1 MSHSVDDFLE
11 SVAEAV
17 AIVLL
22 VSLLRTY
29 HHRAKSKGAVDLC
42 GVDGEDDVTITFDM
56 GDSAFTIRVQG
67 PEFYEEEDAALNQ

>member
-1 MSHSVDDFLE
+1 MRTRRRPELPATAGE
-11 SVAEAV
+11 MAM
-17 AIVLL
+17 LL

-29 HHRAKSKGAVDLC
+29 HHRAKSKGAVDLS

-67 PEFYEEEDAALNQ
+67 PEFYDEEVASLNQ